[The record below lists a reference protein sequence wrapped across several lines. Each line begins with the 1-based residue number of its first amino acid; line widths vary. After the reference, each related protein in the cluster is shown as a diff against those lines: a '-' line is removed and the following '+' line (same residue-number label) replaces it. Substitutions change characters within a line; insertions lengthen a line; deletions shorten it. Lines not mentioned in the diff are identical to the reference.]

1 MTHQIGDRE
10 RSAVRD
16 WLALP
21 VERRARLLIGGDG
34 GAGKS
39 ALLRESA
46 EQVPGAALVDCTGL
60 TADEVALR
68 VCAALGVEL
77 GADELLRGRP
87 GLRGALRGDH
97 TVFLVNSQW
106 AGATLTSSEPRRIA
120 RALSLL
126 LLRAPGARIR
136 LALEWDGDRMGRP
149 PARDVVVTLAP
160 DPEAHSADA
169 SGADGRHPLGVLAA
183 AETADVPVEVYRLLH
198 EALGAPS
205 GPVDAHALAAAF
217 PDVIAVQEP
226 AEDAG
231 GEGEPD
237 AGRLAFRSPALAR
250 MWRAACPVSKAG
262 QRRIVAALLAAVT
275 DSGPARPWIESG
287 PVGRYAARALPAHAA
302 LAGTAGELLSD
313 GRVLAQVRPGAAWD
327 ALAVAY
333 PAGVPY
339 GGVLADVR
347 SLEAQGAWSLDQGEW
362 AAWLHHAA
370 VCAGRTALARQLSGS
385 GVGMPFE
392 TVWTKRRGNGRFG
405 PVPGEVGRI
414 DELALV
420 RSEDG
425 LSLLAARDATTDRA
439 TDPAHRYV
447 RQEFDSATG
456 APRGAPAVV
465 PEPLYESG
473 WVYEDRVP
481 EGVAG
486 AFAERLDGEW
496 EIEPEP
502 SAPLPRC
509 PLSVG
514 QGIGLDNLWVLA
526 GEGGLFAVVCRAGGE
541 AGGTAWHE
549 APLLEPHAGLAA
561 PEPPAEA
568 LSAAGADAG
577 ARAWLEEAFGA
588 GACRRRAAGELPDG
602 ITHAGTRDFLVEVG
616 LPSLDGLLQLQTHG
630 GLKPLP
636 EDGTDGQRSGVRYE
650 IGHWMYA
657 PLALDGTT
665 GQVLR
670 LPRDTAPEPA
680 AGSLA
685 QFFAMV
691 RLFDTYRRG
700 FHPSRADRRD
710 AQQVLAAWC
719 RRMDPTVDESETW
732 DAVLGGHPF
741 EDGTWELV
749 TKDGRPP
756 L

>member
-1 MTHQIGDRE
+1 MTHQLSDRE
-10 RSAVRD
+10 RSAIRD

-21 VERRARLLIGGDG
+21 VQRRARLVVGGDD

-39 ALLRESA
+39 AVLRETA
-46 EQVPGAALVDCTGL
+46 AQVPGAALVDCTGL

-77 GADELLRGRP
+77 SPGELRRGRL

-120 RALSLL
+120 RALSPL
-126 LLRAPGARIR
+126 LLRAPEARIR
-136 LALEWDGDRMGRP
+136 LALEWDGDRMGEP
-149 PARDVVVTLAP
+149 PTRDVVVTLGAGP
-160 DPEAHSADA
+160 QTRSADA
-169 SGADGRHPLGVLAA
+169 TGADGRHPLGVLAA
-183 AETADVPVEVYRLLH
+183 AETAGVPVAVYRLLH
-198 EALGAPS
+198 EALGGSPGHA
-205 GPVDAHALAAAF
+205 DARALAAAF
-217 PDVIAVQEP
+217 PDVLALQETGD
-226 AEDAG
+226 DARG
-231 GEGEPD
+231 GGEPD
-237 AGRLAFRSPALAR
+237 AGELAFRSPSLAR
-250 MWRAACPVSKAG
+250 MWRAACPVSEEE

-275 DSGPARPWIESG
+275 DSGPARPWTGSG

-302 LAGTAGELLSD
+302 LAGTVGELLSD
-313 GRVLAQVRPGAAWD
+313 GRVLAQVRPEAAWD

-339 GGVLADVR
+339 GGVLAELR
-347 SLEAQGAWSLDQGEW
+347 SLEAQGAWSLSQGEW

-370 VCAGRTALARQLSGS
+370 VCAGRTELARQLSRS

-392 TVWTKRRGNGRFG
+392 TVWTHRRGNGRFG

-420 RSEDG
+420 RSKDG
-425 LSLLAARDATTDRA
+425 LSLLTARDATTDRA
-439 TDPAHRYV
+439 ADPAHTYV

-456 APRGAPAVV
+456 APHGAPTVV
-465 PEPLYESG
+465 PEPLYEAG
-473 WVYEDRVP
+473 WVYDDRVP
-481 EGVAG
+481 EGVSG

-514 QGIGLDNLWVLA
+514 QGIGLDDMWVLA
-526 GEGGLFAVVCRAGGE
+526 GEGGLFAVVCRAGDE
-541 AGGTAWHE
+541 ADGTAWHG
-549 APLLEPHAGLAA
+549 APLLEPHARLAA
-561 PEPPAEA
+561 PEPPVEA
-568 LSAAGADAG
+568 LAAAGGGAG
-577 ARAWLEEAFGA
+577 TRAWLEEAFGA
-588 GACRRRAAGELPDG
+588 GACRRRAAGDLPDG
-602 ITHAGTRDFLVEVG
+602 ITHAGTRDFLVDVG
-616 LPSLDGLLQLQTHG
+616 LPSLEGLLQLQTHG
-630 GLKPLP
+630 GLKSLP
-636 EDGTDGQRSGVRYE
+636 GDGTDGQQSGSRYE
-650 IGHWMYA
+650 IGHWMNA
-657 PLALDGTT
+657 PLALDGAT

-670 LPRDTAPEPA
+670 LPRNTAPEPA

-685 QFFAMV
+685 QFFTMV

-700 FHPSRADRRD
+700 FHPSPADRRD

-719 RRMDPTVDESETW
+719 RRIDPTVDDSDTW

-741 EDGTWELV
+741 EDRTWELV
-749 TKDGRPP
+749 TKDDRPP